1 MFIKSVESR
10 ILTGIVMF
18 VAIMILV
25 GWVAINEEA
34 RMQAFVYQHTGR
46 SIERGAELY
55 ASLCAE
61 CHGEQGYGA
70 LLRAPGLNNPHF
82 FGYDPVGEQT
92 AAIDN
97 ANRTLVRLSADS
109 DDLLAEL
116 TNAASP
122 PSDERQ
128 NQIQVEMEAI
138 QAEIDNQKRIIDEAI
153 AARQAILGSLDAAVT
168 KGLFPLWDTI
178 TDSDRTAV
186 NEIEFFFNNNGA
198 RLAQVGWAGD
208 LRGYV
213 VTTLIHGR
221 PGSLNIWPNSNGGM
235 VAWSQLAGGA
245 LRQDQIE
252 DLATYIL
259 NWDKGN
265 NWTLEDFLAVEQYGK
280 PLSDGSIPGVP
291 QPDPAGDNP
300 DMILARWAE
309 EGIEG
314 SASNGAV
321 LYDTKFGCTSCH
333 RDGTSAPDTIGT
345 WTRVLNE
352 RLTLPQFAGYT
363 GERYL
368 IESIVLPA
376 AYVVDS
382 YSAGVMPADFGT
394 RQMTDQ
400 QLADVVAFIKT
411 QE

>member
-1 MFIKSVESR
+1 
-10 ILTGIVMF
+10 MF

-82 FGYDPVGEQT
+82 FGYDPVGVQT
-92 AAIDN
+92 AAIAN
-97 ANRTLVRLSADS
+97 ANRTLVRLSDDS
-109 DDLLAEL
+109 NDLFEEL
-116 TNAASP
+116 TNAANP

-128 NQIQVEMEAI
+128 NQIQAEMEAI
-138 QAEIDNQKRIIDEAI
+138 QAQIDNQRSIIAQAI
-153 AARQAILGSLDAAVT
+153 AVRQAILGSLSTAVE

-178 TDSDRTAV
+178 TDSDRTAF
-186 NEIEFFFNNNGA
+186 NEIEVFFNNNGA

-259 NWDKGN
+259 NWDKGD

-300 DMILARWAE
+300 EMILARWAE
-309 EGIEG
+309 EEIVG
-314 SASNGAV
+314 SAGNGAV

-333 RDGTSAPDTIGT
+333 RDGASAPDTIGT

-352 RLTLPQFAGYT
+352 RLTQPQFAGYT

-376 AYVVDS
+376 VYAVDS
-382 YSAGVMPADFGT
+382 YSSGVMPADFGT

-400 QLADVVAFIKT
+400 QLADVVAFLKT

>member
-1 MFIKSVESR
+1 MIKSVESR

-92 AAIDN
+92 AAIAN
-97 ANRTLVRLSADS
+97 ANRTLVRLSDDS
-109 DDLLAEL
+109 NDLFEEL
-116 TNAASP
+116 TNAANP

-128 NQIQVEMEAI
+128 NQIQAEMEAI
-138 QAEIDNQKRIIDEAI
+138 QAQIDDQRSIIAQAI
-153 AARQAILGSLDAAVT
+153 AVRQAILGSLSTAVE

-178 TDSDRTAV
+178 TDSDRTAF
-186 NEIEFFFNNNGA
+186 NEIEVFFNNNGA

-259 NWDKGN
+259 NWDKGD

-300 DMILARWAE
+300 EMILARWAE
-309 EGIEG
+309 EEIVG
-314 SASNGAV
+314 SAGNGAV

-333 RDGTSAPDTIGT
+333 RDGASAPDTIGT

-352 RLTLPQFAGYT
+352 RLTQPQFAGYT

-376 AYVVDS
+376 VYAVDS
-382 YSAGVMPADFGT
+382 YSSGVMPADFGT

-400 QLADVVAFIKT
+400 QLADVVAFLKT

>member
-1 MFIKSVESR
+1 MIKSVESR

-92 AAIDN
+92 AAIAN
-97 ANRTLVRLSADS
+97 ANRTLVRLSDDS
-109 DDLLAEL
+109 NDLFEEL
-116 TNAASP
+116 TNAANP

-128 NQIQVEMEAI
+128 NQIQAEMEAI
-138 QAEIDNQKRIIDEAI
+138 QAQIDDQRSIIAQAI
-153 AARQAILGSLDAAVT
+153 AVRQAILGSLSTAVE

-178 TDSDRTAV
+178 TDSDRTAF
-186 NEIEFFFNNNGA
+186 NEIEVFFNNNGA

-259 NWDKGN
+259 NWDKGD

-280 PLSDGSIPGVP
+280 PLSDGSIPGLP

-300 DMILARWAE
+300 EMILARWAE
-309 EGIEG
+309 EEIVG
-314 SASNGAV
+314 SAGNGAV

-333 RDGTSAPDTIGT
+333 RDGASAPDTIGT

-352 RLTLPQFAGYT
+352 RLTLPQFAGYM

-376 AYVVDS
+376 VYAVDS
-382 YSAGVMPADFGT
+382 YSSGVMPADFGT

-400 QLADVVAFIKT
+400 QLADVVAFLKT

>member
-1 MFIKSVESR
+1 MFIKSIESR

-18 VAIMILV
+18 VATMILF

-34 RMQAFVYQHTGR
+34 RMQAFVLQHTGR
-46 SIERGAELY
+46 AIERGAELY

-61 CHGEQGYGA
+61 CHGEEGYGA
-70 LLRAPGLNNPHF
+70 LNRAPGLNNPHL

-92 AAIDN
+92 AAITN
-97 ANRTLVRLSADS
+97 ASRALVRLSDDS
-109 DDLLAEL
+109 DDLVAEL
-116 TNAASP
+116 TDAVDP

-128 NQIQVEMEAI
+128 NEIGTELEAI
-138 QAEIDNQKRIIDEAI
+138 QAEIDNQRSIIAEAF
-153 AARQAILGSLDAAVT
+153 AARQAILGSLNTAVT

-178 TDSDRTAV
+178 EDSDRTEF
-186 NEIEFFFNNNGA
+186 NEIEVFFNNNGT

-208 LRGYV
+208 LRGYII
-213 VTTLIHGR
+213 TTLIHGR
-221 PGSLNIWPNSNGGM
+221 PGSLNVWPNSDGGM
-235 VAWSQLAGGA
+235 VAWSQLAGGS

-252 DLATYIL
+252 DLAAYIM
-259 NWDKGN
+259 NWDQGSK
-265 NWTLEDFLAVEQYGK
+265 WTTEDFLAVEQYGK
-280 PLSDGSIPGVP
+280 PLSDGSIPGIP
-291 QPDPAGDNP
+291 LPDPAGDNP
-300 DMILARWAE
+300 ERILARWAE
-309 EGIEG
+309 EEIVG
-314 SASNGAV
+314 SAGNGAI

-333 RDGTSAPDTIGT
+333 RDGASAPDTIGT

-352 RLTLPQFAGYT
+352 RLTEPQFAGYS

-376 AYVVDS
+376 AYIVDT
-382 YSAGVMPADFGT
+382 YSSGVMPPDFGT